1 MRFIAWM
8 ADSVIVSITIWLLKT
23 PPWTVGVTVGS
34 ETNTVPTLEVVVA
47 RARDREPRGPRD
59 WPRDRRYGSLA
70 ADRGVNAWHPIG

>member
-59 WPRDRRYGSLA
+59 RRYGSLA